1 MKKSKGKPKVKN
13 STALKSS
20 KPALYVLGI
29 FVLLVLSIVV
39 LSIFM
44 ESQVPAPTFGKRF
57 DFERSIEFRE
67 AFEFWSAIITTINV
81 VLLVYLLYNY
91 VSIYTHLKSQFSLG
105 LIVIASA
112 LLAHSISASPF
123 ISNLFGF
130 RGSGLGPFTIIPSL
144 FTLVASLV
152 LIHLSRQ

>member
-1 MKKSKGKPKVKN
+1 MEKNKGF
-13 STALKSS
+13 TLKSS

-29 FVLLVLSIVV
+29 FVLLLLSIMLLSV
-39 LSIFM
+39 LMQLLSP
-44 ESQVPAPTFGKRF
+44 SVGFGGRLN
-57 DFERSIEFRE
+57 FEKAIEFRE
-67 AFEFWSAIITTINV
+67 SFEFWNAVITSLNV

-123 ISNLFGF
+123 ISHLFGF

-144 FTLVASLV
+144 FTLVASIV
-152 LIHLSRQ
+152 LIYLSRQ